1 MEGKKTNKMTEKEIL
16 RQQLELLAEASE
28 NCTTDRLIELSVAMA
43 YIGCV
48 ITEFP
53 YECHPIGK

>member
-1 MEGKKTNKMTEKEIL
+1 MGKKTNKMTEKGIL
-16 RQQLELLAEASE
+16 RQQLELLAEASK
-28 NCTTDRLIELSVAMA
+28 NCTADKLIELSIAMA
-43 YIGCV
+43 CIGCV